1 MSTENGSDLVR
12 PGSISKKLCDLS
24 QYTKYQRIKVN
35 ELIERTHP
43 HRACARSL
51 ASEKKKWRNAHE
63 TICSENEEEGMSEA
77 RQVES

>member
-51 ASEKKKWRNAHE
+51 ASEKKNG
-63 TICSENEEEGMSEA
+63 GMHM
-77 RQVES
+77 RLYVVRTKRKV